1 MNILHNEHPIIM
13 LPILGLGPSAALA
26 IDFRSQNKFGYAV
39 AFNTH
44 TSESKGC
51 VDPPPKMIMKSSKQL
66 AVCNLLPP
74 GVIDVVNPCT
84 FQVRVLRLYILIA
97 FYFKMSRM
105 SFFFFK
111 ICSMMLT
118 SDTSAGLPVVEP
130 PKVISEF
137 IFLI

>member
-1 MNILHNEHPIIM
+1 
-13 LPILGLGPSAALA
+13 
-26 IDFRSQNKFGYAV
+26 
-39 AFNTH
+39 
-44 TSESKGC
+44 
-51 VDPPPKMIMKSSKQL
+51 MIMKSSKQL

-111 ICSMMLT
+111 S
-118 SDTSAGLPVVEP
+118 VQ
-130 PKVISEF
+130 
-137 IFLI
+137 